1 MNILAA
7 AVADFVGLVLIIAM
21 LDSSR
26 IRRSEKRYEF
36 QIFSVIAL
44 MSAISCVIDF
54 FVFFSDGRS
63 GALFRAI
70 NVLGNTYCFIANP
83 VFAIS

>member
-44 MSAISCVIDF
+44 ML
-54 FVFFSDGRS
+54 RH
-63 GALFRAI
+63 
-70 NVLGNTYCFIANP
+70 
-83 VFAIS
+83 